1 MILFISRVILSP
13 MELYLEKLFDQNDVA
28 KYSKV
33 QPNED
38 DIQDH
43 NIGTE
48 EHPRIKNVSKKFPA
62 NDKEKYLV

>member
-1 MILFISRVILSP
+1 MAKNPILKR
-13 MELYLEKLFDQNDVA
+13 
-28 KYSKV
+28 
-33 QPNED
+33 NEE